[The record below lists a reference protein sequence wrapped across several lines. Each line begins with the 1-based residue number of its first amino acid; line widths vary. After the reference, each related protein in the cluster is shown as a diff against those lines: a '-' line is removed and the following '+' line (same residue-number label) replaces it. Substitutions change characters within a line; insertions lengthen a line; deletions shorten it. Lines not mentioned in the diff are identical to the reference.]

1 MAAVRWTGFLGSS
14 LGKLVIAVSR
24 LSDGAG
30 RRCHGNLPLHLT
42 PVTGSALSR
51 QECQRPVA
59 GSFELPVG
67 HGEFDVLWLV
77 VSKLSEVRTDSEN
90 EYSLWEPSRWAL
102 NCVGAGAP
110 SCQGRTWKA
119 RLPH

>member
-14 LGKLVIAVSR
+14 LGKLCRPVSERLVILAEWASR
-24 LSDGAG
+24 V
-30 RRCHGNLPLHLT
+30 PLHLS
-42 PVTGSALSR
+42 PVTGSALAR
-51 QECQRPVA
+51 QEGQRPVA

>member
-14 LGKLVIAVSR
+14 LGKLCRLVSAQFAIFAGGR
-24 LSDGAG
+24 CVPLDLS
-30 RRCHGNLPLHLT
+30 
-42 PVTGSALSR
+42 PVTGSALAR
-51 QECQRPVA
+51 QEGQRAVA
-59 GSFELPVG
+59 GGFELPVG